1 MPLRGILPR
10 GGDTLLPWNTS
21 RPGQA
26 LEALKLGMNVVGIA
40 FVPFFS
46 SCKK

>member
-1 MPLRGILPR
+1 LSGILPR
-10 GGDTLLPWNTS
+10 GVDTLLPWNTS

-26 LEALKLGMNVVGIA
+26 LQALNSGMNGVGIA
-40 FVPFFS
+40 FVPFFA